1 MERSLSRLI
10 VRVGPQGPLA
20 EICRDVIAVAQDI
33 KFELMGIGNSVD
45 LKKDRS
51 EIFRELQPV
60 EEEMSKLKLLRPQY
74 DAVAF
79 ETAGV
84 DLEPPE
90 P

>member
-1 MERSLSRLI
+1 MW
-10 VRVGPQGPLA
+10 
-20 EICRDVIAVAQDI
+20 
-33 KFELMGIGNSVD
+33 IGNSVD

-79 ETAGV
+79 ETVGV
-84 DLEPPE
+84 DLELPE

>member
-1 MERSLSRLI
+1 M
-10 VRVGPQGPLA
+10 
-20 EICRDVIAVAQDI
+20 IAVAQDI

-45 LKKDRS
+45 LKKDQS

-79 ETAGV
+79 ETVGV